1 MKEITGLLDEL
12 AEEIR
17 KLDEAVHA
25 AGEFHGSDLAHYSR
39 KYILSQ
45 MQAVR
50 SVCDRLELI
59 VDEKVWPYP
68 TYGQMLF
75 YV

>member
-1 MKEITGLLDEL
+1 
-12 AEEIR
+12 
-17 KLDEAVHA
+17 
-25 AGEFHGSDLAHYSR
+25 
-39 KYILSQ
+39 

-50 SVCDRLELI
+50 NVCDRLELI